1 MPFIKTNLNPLNKK
15 TADSHVRAVAAACNI
30 SWDEAFT
37 ELFNEAFRQ
46 KETCFDVKVV
56 DAVLKRRGFCEGKI
70 KVPRGSKRPT
80 VEEFAEQNTDKVCV
94 MRISG
99 YYVACAYGNH
109 IDSYDNSKSSLYK
122 YWYKPLN

>member
-1 MPFIKTNLNPLNKK
+1 MPFIQTNVNPLNKK

-37 ELFNEAFRQ
+37 ELFKEAFKQ
-46 KETCFDVKVV
+46 KDTCFDVKVV
-56 DAVLKRRGFCEGKI
+56 DAVLKSKGFTEGKV

-80 VEEFAEQNTDKVCV
+80 VAEFAEQNKDKVCV

-109 IDSYDNSKSSLYK
+109 VDTYDNSDSSLYK
-122 YWYKPLN
+122 YWYKNI